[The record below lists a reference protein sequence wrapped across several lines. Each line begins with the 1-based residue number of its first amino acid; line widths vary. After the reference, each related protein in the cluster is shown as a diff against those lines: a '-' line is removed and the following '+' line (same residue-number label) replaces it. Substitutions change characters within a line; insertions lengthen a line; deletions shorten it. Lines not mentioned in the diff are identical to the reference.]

1 MTLTRRQFL
10 GGSGALTGLGLL
22 GPVVARTGLGLAQA
36 AVDPATALRNRLV
49 IIVQSGGN
57 DGLNMVIPTG
67 DVPGAPRYSVYR
79 KVRPSIGYDRA
90 VALPLD
96 RPGDADWAIGL
107 NPKLPTLHSL
117 YRADRMAV
125 VQGVDYPNHN
135 YSHFVSMDIWDS
147 GLPELSNDSGWI
159 GRHLDRAGIGDGEL
173 RAVGIGY
180 ELPLLLRG
188 RASQG
193 VEIASLPLRFADGTE
208 AIGDRRHAAFKSFG
222 QPVWSEPLRQYAGDQ
237 AEITVGTVET
247 LEAAPAVP
255 TTPNYLANSLLNAR
269 TLLTENLGVEVVVVY
284 QYGYDTHTAQVP
296 GQEALFTQL
305 DEAIGAFLFG
315 KLGATDLGIGELDQ
329 VVAER
334 TLIITVSEFGRR
346 IGENGGANVSGTD
359 HGAAAPML
367 MIGPGVAGATGHAL
381 VPGVH
386 GDHPNMGT
394 TLAPADNLTMTTDLR
409 TVYQALLENWLN
421 DTEPGYGTSYPAL
434 PGLFT

>member
-10 GGSGALTGLGLL
+10 AGSGALTGLGLL
-22 GPVVARTGLGLAQA
+22 GPVVARTGLGFAQA

-57 DGLNMVIPTG
+57 DGLNMVIPTA
-67 DVPGAPRYSVYR
+67 DVAGAPRYSVYR
-79 KVRPSIGYDRA
+79 KVRPSIGYDQS
-90 VALPLD
+90 VVLPLD
-96 RPGDADWAIGL
+96 RLGDVDRAIGL

-135 YSHFVSMDIWDS
+135 YSHFESMDIWDS

-159 GRHLDRAGIGDGEL
+159 GRHLDRTGIGDGEL
-173 RAVGIGY
+173 RGVGIGT

-188 RASQG
+188 RNIQG
-193 VEIASLPLRFADGTE
+193 VEIAALPLRFADGTA
-208 AIGDRRHAAFKSFG
+208 AIGDRRHAAFKAFG
-222 QPVWSEPLRQYAGDQ
+222 ETTWTEPLRQYAGDQ
-237 AEITVGTVET
+237 AEMTVETVET
-247 LEAAPAVP
+247 LETAPAPPV
-255 TTPNYLANSLLNAR
+255 TANYLANSLLNAR
-269 TLLTENLGVEVVVVY
+269 TLLTQNLGVEVVVVY

-296 GQEALFTQL
+296 AQEALFIQL

-315 KLGATDLGIGELDQ
+315 KLGATDLGIGPLDPA
-329 VVAER
+329 VTER
-334 TLIITVSEFGRR
+334 TLIMTASEFGRR
-346 IGENGGANVSGTD
+346 IGENGGASVSGTD

-367 MIGPGVAGATGHAL
+367 VIGPGVAGATGHAL

-386 GDHPNMGT
+386 GDHPEMGT
-394 TLAPADNLTMTTDLR
+394 TLAPADNLKMTTDLR

-421 DTEPGYGTSYPAL
+421 DTEPGYATAYPAL